1 MKFQYLPGAR
11 TSNSEIYSEENNPL
25 LGIDFGTTNS
35 VVSQFIHAPHFHGPK
50 VYVHS
55 DTGDTLFPSYVLYN
69 DDKKNF
75 ISGSLAFKRRLIT
88 PEKIVSSIKRHL
100 DEKIALLGDIYP
112 PQKIV
117 EEILS
122 GLIQTVKDSTPYAS
136 PQNVTITV
144 PYHFLQPQNYIIR
157 EATENAFRRVFG
169 SYPTINIIPEPVA
182 ASLYWIY
189 KNFISKNTISN
200 TLVFD
205 IGGGT
210 FDLSLIHTIVSPN
223 RLSCEIIA
231 TDGCENLGGA
241 DIDQLLFDFI
251 IDSHCIQLD
260 RLDAKG
266 RKRFVS
272 ELMDAVI
279 NTKHELSIREES
291 NIVLSV
297 PSKLGFDNIDCV
309 VSRSDLE
316 RLMYT
321 DTNIHDSIMNRI
333 EGCVQHL
340 LSRESVKNLNIDYVV
355 LVGGPT
361 RMPIIKEFVLSTF
374 KTSSVVSLDDCNDD
388 YLSVS
393 KGACIYSALT
403 SDNGYSPFGD
413 NIAEIVYKTR
423 IPHSIYIEKF
433 DKTLDKIINEGL
445 VCPAVNSRVY
455 YPTKMS
461 LDSKTIIL
469 NSINIYQCRGGG
481 EPVKVGKIDFSQIK
495 IYSHGRKLS
504 EIPIKISVIADSTLI
519 RFEVVVS
526 KSSYDNKDL
535 KFTDYIKM

>member
-11 TSNSEIYSEENNPL
+11 KSNAEIYSEENNPL
-25 LGIDFGTTNS
+25 IGIDFGTTNS
-35 VVSQFIHAPHFHGPK
+35 VVSQFIHAPHYRGPK
-50 VYVHS
+50 VYTHS
-55 DTGDTLFPSYVLYN
+55 DSGDTLFPSFVLYN
-69 DDKKNF
+69 DAKKNF
-75 ISGSLAFKRRLIT
+75 VSGSLAYKRRLIT

-100 DEKIALLGDIYP
+100 DDKITLLGDVYP
-112 PQKIV
+112 AQKIV

-144 PYHFLQPQNYIIR
+144 PYRFLQPHNYIIK
-157 EATENAFRRVFG
+157 EAAKNAFKRVFK

-210 FDLSLIHTIVSPN
+210 FDLSIIHTIVSPN

-231 TDGCENLGGA
+231 TDGCENLGGD

-251 IDSHCIQLD
+251 IDSNCIQLD
-260 RLDAKG
+260 RLDSKG

-272 ELMDAVI
+272 ELMDVVI
-279 NTKHELSIREES
+279 NTKHELSIKEES
-291 NIVLSV
+291 NVVLSV
-297 PSKLGFDNIDCV
+297 PPKLGFENINCV
-309 VSRSDLE
+309 ISRNDLE

-321 DTNIHDSIMNRI
+321 DTYIKESIMNRI
-333 EGCVQHL
+333 EGCIHHL
-340 LSRESVKNLNIDYVV
+340 MRRESVKNLNIDYVV

-361 RMPIIKEFVLSTF
+361 RMPIIKDFVISTF
-374 KTSSVVSLDDCNDD
+374 KTSTVVHQDDCCDD
-388 YLSVS
+388 YLAVS

-403 SDNGYSPFGD
+403 SNQGYSPFGD
-413 NIAEIVYKTR
+413 NISEIEYKTR
-423 IPHSIYIEKF
+423 IQHSIYIEKF
-433 DKTLDKIINEGL
+433 DKTLDKIVNEGL

-461 LDSKTIIL
+461 IDSQTVLL
-469 NSINIYQCRGGG
+469 NSIDIYQSRTGQK
-481 EPVKVGKIDFSQIK
+481 PVKVGMIDFSQIK
-495 IYSHGRKLS
+495 IYSHNRKLS

-526 KSSYDNKDL
+526 KSSSDNKDL
-535 KFTDYIKM
+535 LFTDYIKM